1 MCVFLIVWLWEYY
14 LQKVVRVHC
23 SPLYSQRPSLRPYEW
38 LCVEE
43 SRERILW
50 KWGDLG
56 HKGSLCWS
64 SQRRGTKTAMEL
76 RRESN
81 LYKYGSESLFINWA
95 RSRWRRQID
104 EPHYHLWCYL
114 FSTFI
119 YNLHAFY
126 YYFVNYSVVVHVCHR
141 TLCGITAWSSLQV
154 RRVYNCYQSGSL

>member
-64 SQRRGTKTAMEL
+64 SQRRRRKTAMEL

-81 LYKYGSESLFINWA
+81 LYKSGSESLSINWA
-95 RSRWRRQID
+95 RPRWCRQID
-104 EPHYHLWCYL
+104 KPHYHLWCRLL
-114 FSTFI
+114 FIFI
-119 YNLHAFY
+119 YSLHAFH
-126 YYFVNYSVVVHVCHR
+126 YYFVNCFVIVPDYRR
-141 TLCGITAWSSLQV
+141 TLSRTTTWSSLQISYFFNWCQ
-154 RRVYNCYQSGSL
+154 RRSR